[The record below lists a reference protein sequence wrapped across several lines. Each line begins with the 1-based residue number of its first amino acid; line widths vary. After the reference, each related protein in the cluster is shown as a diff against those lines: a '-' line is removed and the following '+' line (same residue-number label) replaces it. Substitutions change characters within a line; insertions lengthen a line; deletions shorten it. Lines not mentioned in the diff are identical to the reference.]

1 MGRDKSVSRPRS
13 PRSSGGKMASPDWNA
28 IGEVLQGVGQIGA
41 AVAIAFAAYIG
52 RNTFSDW
59 KRQKQEERRIEIAE
73 RTLTLAYRLR
83 YDFHSVRS
91 PLIDQVEL
99 DEAENVLRQ
108 DSGDWWDQQSEELKR
123 RARTAQAIMNRLRR
137 HHDDWQK
144 IWELKPLALAFFG
157 PAAEQHLDVFWQ
169 QYRSL
174 LVDAES
180 YADLTGLGDQS
191 SNLVRETLF
200 QQCEESRITQIV
212 DAAVAALESELLP
225 IVYSGRQAL

>member
-1 MGRDKSVSRPRS
+1 MT
-13 PRSSGGKMASPDWNA
+13 ATQWNA
-28 IGEVLQGVGQIGA
+28 IGEVLQGIGQIGA
-41 AVAIAFAAYIG
+41 AIAIAFAAYIG

-59 KRQKQEERRIEIAE
+59 KRQKQEERRIEVAE

-83 YDFHSVRS
+83 YDFHSVRT
-91 PLIDQVEL
+91 PLIDQNEL
-99 DEAENVLRQ
+99 DEADSVLRQ
-108 DSGDWWDQQSEELKR
+108 DSGDWWDQQSDELKR

-157 PAAEQHLDVFWQ
+157 TAAEQHLDQFWQ

-174 LVDAES
+174 LLDAES
-180 YADLTGLGDQS
+180 YADLSGRGDES
-191 SNLVRETLF
+191 SKLARETLF
-200 QQCEESRITQIV
+200 QQCEESRITQAI
-212 DAAVAALESELLP
+212 DSAVSALEAELLP

>member
-1 MGRDKSVSRPRS
+1 MS
-13 PRSSGGKMASPDWNA
+13 ATEWNA
-28 IGEVLQGVGQIGA
+28 IGEVLQGIGQIGA
-41 AVAIAFAAYIG
+41 AIAIAFAAYIG

-59 KRQKQEERRIEIAE
+59 KRQKQEERRLEIAE

-91 PLIDQVEL
+91 PLIDQHEL
-99 DEAENVLRQ
+99 DEAESVLRQ
-108 DSGDWWDQQSEELKR
+108 DSGDWWDQQSEALKQ

-137 HHDDWQK
+137 HRDDWQK

-157 PAAEQHLDVFWQ
+157 SAAEQHLDVFWQ

-174 LVDAES
+174 LQDAES
-180 YADLTGLGDQS
+180 YADLTGLGDDS
-191 SNLVRETLF
+191 SKVARETLF
-200 QQCEESRITQIV
+200 RQCEESRITQTI
-212 DAAVAALESELLP
+212 DAAVSALESELLP